1 MTASSPSSPRRVSLR
16 TELLFTLAL
25 LTAAALALGVSSVV
39 LLYGVLDPRYA
50 AVYIS
55 ILVAAD
61 VCVLVGFVA
70 YQVERVVIRPVRE
83 TVATM
88 EAIASGDL
96 QRRVMPGESLEMNN
110 LATSVNRM
118 TDRLME
124 ERAHLVRVEKMAS
137 VGRLAAGIAH
147 EVGNPLGAIN
157 GYAHLL
163 RSAPLHSEQ
172 SRDALDGLEREVG
185 RIDRI
190 VRGLLDYARSK
201 PRTPSEVDLNAVAR
215 AIVELLGTQGALR
228 QIQLELRVA
237 SEPLLVI
244 GDRHDLEQAFVNLLL
259 NAIDAMN
266 GKGSLSIILRRTDR
280 AELIVGARRGSDG
293 GARPLNPPGAR
304 AMRWLETS
312 SAHSFAMIAIT
323 DSGPGIPPEDAE
335 RVFEPFYTTKE
346 PGKGTGLGLA
356 IVARAVD
363 NSAGTI
369 WVSRSREGGAAF
381 RMLFPV
387 RPAEPR
393 ARSRGPRPPVPVVVR
408 S

>member
-1 MTASSPSSPRRVSLR
+1 MTASSPRRVSLR

-25 LTAAALALGVSSVV
+25 LAAAALALGVSSVV

-83 TVATM
+83 TVATT

-96 QRRVMPGESLEMNN
+96 QRRVLPGESLEMNN
-110 LATSVNRM
+110 LASSVNRM
-118 TDRLME
+118 TDRLLE

-157 GYAHLL
+157 GYTHLL
-163 RSAPLHSEQ
+163 RSAPLSSEQ

-201 PRTPSEVDLNAVAR
+201 PRMPSDVDLNAVAR
-215 AIVELLGTQGALR
+215 AVVELLGTQGALK

-237 SEPLLVI
+237 SEPLLAT

-335 RVFEPFYTTKE
+335 RVFEPFYTTKD

-363 NSAGTI
+363 NSSGTI

-393 ARSRGPRPPVPVVVR
+393 VRSRSPRPPVPVVVR